1 MVDRRTARLILR
13 SHELLAQLTRIRQE
27 AKEQGRDGWL
37 ERAKSQAERVANRT
51 PAATSSD
58 SRKLTR

>member
-1 MVDRRTARLILR
+1 MVHRRTARLILR

-27 AKEQGRDGWL
+27 GREQGRDEWL
-37 ERAKSQAERVANRT
+37 RRAQTQAERVASRPPT
-51 PAATSSD
+51 TSSGD